1 MNRRSNI
8 ELLNRVKEPF
18 DFLILGGGATGL
30 GCALDASSRG
40 YSVLLLEK
48 YDFCKGTS
56 SRSTKLIHG
65 GVRYL
70 EKGQLS
76 LVYQA
81 LKERDILIKNAPHL
95 VNQVGFLIPTYN
107 YFRKIYYWIGLTL
120 YDFISG
126 NKIFKKSKMI
136 GFKKALSL
144 VPNINKEKLKG
155 GVVYY
160 DGQFNDSRMGIDIA
174 LTATNNNAILINYM
188 PVESLIKKNNRVVG
202 VKAKDSLFD
211 KEYEIQ
217 AKNIINCTGVFSQ
230 SVMNMDSSESK
241 SLITASQGVHLVV
254 DKKFL
259 NGGFGILVP
268 KTSDSRVLFAVPWL
282 GEVLLG
288 TTDTE
293 LEKPTIDPIPTEK
306 EIEFIIDN
314 VKKYMNIKPSK
325 KDIKSVFVG
334 LRALVG
340 TNKNIKS
347 KDISR
352 DHKIIVSDSGLI
364 SVIGGKWTNYR
375 IMGKEVVDKA
385 IKASNIKF
393 VESQTENLKIKN
405 GLGNIGIDEK
415 SLSSIFYISKS
426 QIQHYLREEMAINLD
441 DIMSRRSRCLFLNSK
456 ESIAIAPKVVE
467 IMANEL
473 SKDKDWIENQL
484 NQFYK
489 LTKLYSI

>member
-1 MNRRSNI
+1 
-8 ELLNRVKEPF
+8 
-18 DFLILGGGATGL
+18 
-30 GCALDASSRG
+30 
-40 YSVLLLEK
+40 
-48 YDFCKGTS
+48 
-56 SRSTKLIHG
+56 
-65 GVRYL
+65 
-70 EKGQLS
+70 
-76 LVYQA
+76 
-81 LKERDILIKNAPHL
+81 
-95 VNQVGFLIPTYN
+95 
-107 YFRKIYYWIGLTL
+107 
-120 YDFISG
+120 
-126 NKIFKKSKMI
+126 MI

-188 PVESLIKKNNRVVG
+188 SVESLIKKNGRVVG
-202 VKAKDSLFD
+202 VKAMDSLFN
-211 KEYEIQ
+211 KEYQIQ
-217 AKNIINCTGVFSQ
+217 AKKIINCTGVFSQ
-230 SVMNMDSSESK
+230 SVMNMDSTESK
-241 SLITASQGVHLVV
+241 SLITPSQGVHLVV

-268 KTSDSRVLFAVPWL
+268 KTSDGRVLFAVPWL

-293 LEKPTIDPIPTEK
+293 LEKPTIDPIPTEI
-306 EIEFIIDN
+306 EIEFILDN

-352 DHKIIVSDSGLI
+352 DHKIIVSNSGLI

-375 IMGKEVVDKA
+375 IMGKEVIDKA
-385 IKASNIKF
+385 IKTSNLNF
-393 VESQTENLKIKN
+393 VKSQTENLKIKN
-405 GLGNIGIDEK
+405 GLGNIGTDEK
-415 SLSSIFYISKS
+415 SLSSVFYISKS

>member
-126 NKIFKKSKMI
+126 NKIFEKSKMI

-188 PVESLIKKNNRVVG
+188 SVESLIKKNGRVVG
-202 VKAKDSLFD
+202 VKAMDSLFN
-211 KEYEIQ
+211 KEYQIQ
-217 AKNIINCTGVFSQ
+217 AKKIINCTGVFSQ
-230 SVMNMDSSESK
+230 SVMNMDSTESK
-241 SLITASQGVHLVV
+241 SLITPSQGVHLVV

-268 KTSDSRVLFAVPWL
+268 KTSDGRVLFAVPWL

-293 LEKPTIDPIPTEK
+293 LEKPTIDPIPTEI
-306 EIEFIIDN
+306 EIEFILDN
-314 VKKYMNIKPSK
+314 VKKYMSIKPSK

-352 DHKIIVSDSGLI
+352 DHKIIVSNSGLI

-375 IMGKEVVDKA
+375 IMGKEVIDNA
-385 IKASNIKF
+385 IKTSNLNF

-405 GLGNIGIDEK
+405 GLGNIGTDEK
-415 SLSSIFYISKS
+415 SLSSVFYISKS

>member
-259 NGGFGILVP
+259 SGGFGILVP

>member
-70 EKGQLS
+70 EKGQFS

-259 NGGFGILVP
+259 SGGFGILVP

>member
-126 NKIFKKSKMI
+126 NKIFEKSKMI